1 MNGSGYFA
9 RQEANAMEKRGLY
22 DLHLHTTASD
32 GKLPPRELV
41 RAAKSSGLRA
51 FAVTDHD
58 TVEGIPEAKEEAA
71 ALGIEL
77 VPGVE
82 VSANFGE
89 ASVHVLGLFIEYR
102 EPWLEKFFLEA
113 RERRIDRVHEMVR
126 KLGGL
131 GIVLS
136 AEEVFAR
143 SSHGTVG
150 RPHVAEVLVARGVV
164 STMSEA
170 FDRYLGQD
178 CPAYVGYEKVTL
190 RDAVELI
197 RRAGGVAS
205 LAHPVLLRDDS
216 LIPRMVED
224 ALQAIEV
231 FHKDHT
237 PEKAAEYDTLASS
250 LGLLQS
256 GGSDFHRSE
265 DGEPP
270 RLGCPELTEEA
281 FERLRASAR

>member
-1 MNGSGYFA
+1 
-9 RQEANAMEKRGLY
+9 METRALY

-32 GKLPPRELV
+32 GKLRPRELV

-51 FAVTDHD
+51 FAITDHD
-58 TVEGIPEAKEEAA
+58 TVEGIPEAMEEAA

-77 VPGVE
+77 IPGVE

-89 ASVHVLGLFIEYR
+89 APVHVLGLFIEYR
-102 EPWLEKFFLEA
+102 EPWLEKFFSEA
-113 RERRIDRVHEMVR
+113 AERRIDRVHEMVR
-126 KLGGL
+126 RLGGV
-131 GIVLS
+131 GIGIDAKAVL
-136 AEEVFAR
+136 AC

-164 STMSEA
+164 RTMKEA

-190 RDAVELI
+190 RDAVDLI

-224 ALQAIEV
+224 DLQAIEV

-237 PEKAAEYDTLASS
+237 PEKASEYDALASS
-250 LGLLQS
+250 LGLLQT

-265 DGEPP
+265 NGEPP

-281 FERLRASAR
+281 FARLRASAR